1 MRRFLCVGSHHL
13 MLFSAALNCCTVSQP
28 DPLSLS
34 ELRAVSLHLPQW
46 EEVGERLGV
55 SAEVI
60 TQIRES
66 SRCD

>member
-1 MRRFLCVGSHHL
+1 MFL
-13 MLFSAALNCCTVSQP
+13 FAAVECCTVSRP
-28 DPLSLS
+28 DPLSVC

-66 SRCD
+66 SRYD